1 MSDAIEIQAFFDE
14 ATNTVSYLVADPA
27 TGRAAIIDPVLDY
40 DQRTGEAS
48 TASADA
54 ILAAIAAKSLTVD
67 WVLETHAH
75 ADHLSSS
82 QILKQIFPEAI
93 LGIGEKIKAVQETF
107 KNHFNIDY
115 LKTTGEQFD
124 HLFKNFEE
132 INFGSLHMK
141 AIPTPGHTPACM
153 SYQFGDA
160 VFVGDAIFM
169 PDYGTGRC
177 DFPGGSAHDLYQSV
191 FKNLYSL
198 PDSTRVFVGHD
209 YSPGGREMRF
219 ETTIGESKKQ
229 NIQLTSHTS
238 EKEFITFRE
247 ARDKTLSAPRLL
259 LPSIQINIEAG
270 HLPKTESNG
279 KSYLK
284 LPLNP
289 ILKSGIL

>member
-1 MSDAIEIQAFFDE
+1 MKIHHFFDPD
-14 ATNTVSYLVADPA
+14 TFTITYLVIDEHSKD
-27 TGRAAIIDPVLDY
+27 TVIIDPVLDFDPPSGKVEDRSLQKVLDY
-40 DQRTGEAS
+40 IKNNQLKVK
-48 TASADA
+48 A
-54 ILAAIAAKSLTVD
+54 I
-67 WVLETHAH
+67 LETHAH

-82 QILKQIFPEAI
+82 QILKQLYPDAVY
-93 LGIGEKIKAVQETF
+93 GIGDKIKEVQKVF
-107 KNHFNIDY
+107 KKHFNLTD
-115 LKTTGEQFD
+115 LKTDGSQFD
-124 HLFKNFEE
+124 LLLKDYQE
-132 INFGSLHMK
+132 IDFGSLHMK

-160 VFVGDAIFM
+160 LFVGDAIFM

-229 NIQLTSHTS
+229 NIQLASHTS

-270 HLPKTESNG
+270 HLPKSESNG